1 MPVTKREA
9 HYGSP
14 KELINYILDE
24 KHDGEK
30 VGQVSSINCNPE
42 TALLEFRDIQRKY
55 NMKGSRVAYH
65 IIQSFSPKDD
75 ITEEQAN
82 EIGKRLCEE
91 LYPDYQCI
99 ISTHVDKGHIHN
111 HICLNAIS
119 LDGKKLE
126 DRLSNEKE
134 GLYGLSDTSDKI
146 AAEYGCFIMPRKTYM
161 KSKTK
166 DYYHQYKEQ
175 SWKEKIKED
184 IEGVLPKCD
193 SLEEFFDELAI
204 AGYKVRRGK
213 NLSVKC
219 LEMERFARLNTI
231 HPSLSTNSLYTY
243 FKNKDNINLSGIN
256 FKENTFNIDML
267 SKIIESKTAI
277 EKSSIQ
283 TEGKKYS
290 EYQKTR
296 YQEIKRF
303 YTLKQQLEYLDK
315 YNIRSFDDIE
325 KQIEFKRSEIKS
337 KNITLK
343 KNKEEYDAILEKTEK
358 AQDYIRF
365 YKVYEYAKSYQEQ
378 DPKYVMPK
386 EVEIFLNL
394 QNELQINS
402 LDEARSLVKSTRQE
416 RIDINKTKKEILDL
430 QRELNHL
437 DTIKEEK
444 LIQSGLFIH
453 NIKFGGNHI
462 DYKKSKDDMYC
473 IILPYTKERMYIP
486 KKYTAFNEKYQ
497 YYTLFLVDDKEYELY
512 DENRND
518 WFKGYFYKEKKLRAI
533 PISERKRY
541 YKEYNEENILVRIC
555 GKDKEGRYQG
565 ICY

>member
-42 TALLEFRDIQRKY
+42 TALLEFKDIQRKY

-65 IIQSFSPKDD
+65 IIQSFSPKDN

-99 ISTHVDKGHIHN
+99 ISTHIDKGHIHN

-119 LDGKKLE
+119 LDGRKLE
-126 DRLSNEKE
+126 DRLSNERE

-146 AAEYGCFIMPRKTYM
+146 AAEYGCFIMPRKTYL

-175 SWKEKIKED
+175 NWKEKIKED
-184 IEGVLPKCD
+184 IEGILPKCD
-193 SLEEFFDELAI
+193 SLEEFLDELSI
-204 AGYKVRRGK
+204 AGYEVRRGK

-219 LEMERFARLNTI
+219 LGMKRFARLNTI
-231 HPSLSTNSLYTY
+231 HPSLSTNSLYSY
-243 FKNKDNINLSGIN
+243 FKNKDNINLSEIN
-256 FKENTFNIDML
+256 IKENNFNIDML
-267 SKIIESKTAI
+267 SKIIESKSAI

-283 TEGKKYS
+283 TEGRKYN

-303 YTLKQQLEYLDK
+303 YSLKQQLEFLDK
-315 YNIRSFDDIE
+315 YDIKSFEDIE
-325 KQIEFKRSEIKS
+325 KQISFKRSEIKS
-337 KNITLK
+337 LNITLK

-358 AQDYIRF
+358 AQDYIRL

-394 QNELQINS
+394 QEELQINS
-402 LDEARSLVKSTRQE
+402 LDEARNLIKSTRQE

-462 DYKKSKDDMYC
+462 DYKKSKDDTYC
-473 IILPYTKERMYIP
+473 IILPYTKEKIYIP

-512 DENRND
+512 DENNNKIQNITGKD
-518 WFKGYFYKEKKLRAI
+518 LEEHVLEKK
-533 PISERKRY
+533 
-541 YKEYNEENILVRIC
+541 KEI
-555 GKDKEGRYQG
+555 DKLYS
-565 ICY
+565 Y

>member
-65 IIQSFSPKDD
+65 IIQSFSPKDN

-99 ISTHVDKGHIHN
+99 ISTHIDKGHIHN

-119 LDGKKLE
+119 LDGRKLE

-146 AAEYGCFIMPRKTYM
+146 AAEYGCFIMPRKTYL

-184 IEGVLPKCD
+184 IEGILPKCD
-193 SLEEFFDELAI
+193 SIDEFLDELSI
-204 AGYKVRRGK
+204 AGYEVRRGK

-219 LEMERFARLNTI
+219 LGMERFARLNTI
-231 HPSLSTNSLYTY
+231 HSSLSTSNLYIY
-243 FKNKDNINLSGIN
+243 FKNKNHINLSEIN
-256 FKENTFNIDML
+256 IKENNSNIDML
-267 SKIIESKTAI
+267 SKVIESKTAI
-277 EKSSIQ
+277 EKSNIQ

-296 YQEIKRF
+296 YREIKRF
-303 YTLKQQLEYLDK
+303 YSLKQQLEYLDK

-343 KNKEEYDAILEKTEK
+343 KNKKEYNAILEKTEK
-358 AQDYIRF
+358 AQDYIRL
-365 YKVYEYAKSYQEQ
+365 YKVYEYAKSYKEQ
-378 DPKYVMPK
+378 DPKYIMPK
-386 EVEIFLNL
+386 EVKIFLKL
-394 QNELQINS
+394 QDELQITT
-402 LDEARSLVKSTRQE
+402 LDEARNLIKSTRQE

-437 DTIKEEK
+437 DTIKKEK
-444 LIQSGLFIH
+444 LSKSGLCIH
-453 NIKFGGNHI
+453 NIKFGVNHI
-462 DYKKSKDDMYC
+462 DYKNSKDDEYC
-473 IILPYTKERMYIP
+473 IILPYTKEKMYIP
-486 KKYTAFNEKYQ
+486 KKYTAFNEKYN
-497 YYTLFLVDDKEYELY
+497 YYTLYLVDDKEYELY
-512 DENRND
+512 DENNNKIQNITGKELAD
-518 WFKGYFYKEKKLRAI
+518 HVLEKK
-533 PISERKRY
+533 
-541 YKEYNEENILVRIC
+541 KEI
-555 GKDKEGRYQG
+555 DKLYS
-565 ICY
+565 Y

>member
-30 VGQVSSINCNPE
+30 VGQVSGVNCNPE

-55 NMKGSRVAYH
+55 KMKGSRVAYH
-65 IIQSFSPKDD
+65 IIQSFSPKDN
-75 ITEEQAN
+75 ITIEQAN

-91 LYPDYQCI
+91 LYLNYQCV
-99 ISTHVDKGHIHN
+99 ISTHIDKGHIHN

-146 AAEYGCFIMPRKTYM
+146 AAEYGCFIMPRKTYL

-166 DYYHQYKEQ
+166 DYYNQYKEQ
-175 SWKEKIKED
+175 SWKEKIRED
-184 IEGVLPKCD
+184 IENILPKCD
-193 SLEEFFDELAI
+193 SLEEFLDELSI
-204 AGYKVRRGK
+204 AGYEVRRGK

-219 LEMERFARLNTI
+219 LGMERFARLNTI
-231 HPSLSTNSLYTY
+231 HSSLSTNNLYSY
-243 FKNKDNINLSGIN
+243 FKNKNDINLSEIN
-256 FKENTFNIDML
+256 IKENNFNIEML
-267 SKIIESKTAI
+267 SKVIESKTAI

-283 TEGKKYS
+283 VEGKKYS

-296 YQEIKRF
+296 YQEIKRY
-303 YTLKQQLEYLDK
+303 YTLKQQLEYLEE
-315 YNIRSFDDIE
+315 YNIKSFDDIE
-325 KQIEFKRSEIKS
+325 KQIEIKRNQIKS
-337 KNITLK
+337 KNKYLK
-343 KNKEEYDAILEKTEK
+343 KYKKEYDEILKKTEK
-358 AQDYIRF
+358 AQDYIRL
-365 YKVYEYAKSYQEQ
+365 YKVYEYAKSYKEQ
-378 DPKYVMPK
+378 DKKYIMPK
-386 EVEIFLNL
+386 EVEIFLKL
-394 QNELQINS
+394 QEELQINTI
-402 LDEARSLVKSTRQE
+402 DEARNLIKSSRHE
-416 RIDINKTKKEILDL
+416 RIEINKIKKEVLDL

-444 LIQSGLFIH
+444 LSKSGLFIH

-462 DYKKSKDDMYC
+462 DYKKSTDDEYC
-473 IILPYTKERMYIP
+473 IILPYTKEKIHIP

-497 YYTLFLVDDKEYELY
+497 YYTLYLVDDKEYELY
-512 DENRND
+512 DENNNKIQNITGIELEERVL
-518 WFKGYFYKEKKLRAI
+518 EKK
-533 PISERKRY
+533 
-541 YKEYNEENILVRIC
+541 KEI
-555 GKDKEGRYQG
+555 DKLYS
-565 ICY
+565 Y

>member
-42 TALLEFRDIQRKY
+42 TALLEFKDIQRKY
-55 NMKGSRVAYH
+55 NMKGTRVAYH

-99 ISTHVDKGHIHN
+99 ISTHIDKGHIHN

-146 AAEYGCFIMPRKTYM
+146 AAEYGCFIMPRKTYF

-184 IEGVLPKCD
+184 IEGILPKCD
-193 SLEEFFDELAI
+193 SLEEFLDELSI
-204 AGYKVRRGK
+204 AGYEVRRGK

-219 LEMERFARLNTI
+219 LGMERFARLNTI
-231 HPSLSTNSLYTY
+231 HPNLSTNSLYSY
-243 FKNKDNINLSGIN
+243 FKNKDNINLSEIN
-256 FKENTFNIDML
+256 IKENNFNIDML
-267 SKIIESKTAI
+267 SKIVESKTAI

-283 TEGKKYS
+283 TEGRKYS

-303 YTLKQQLEYLDK
+303 YNLKQQLEYLDK

-325 KQIEFKRSEIKS
+325 KQIELKRSEIKS

-343 KNKEEYDAILEKTEK
+343 KNKKKYDAILERTEK
-358 AQDYIRF
+358 AQDYIRL

-386 EVEIFLNL
+386 EIEIFLNL
-394 QNELQINS
+394 KNELQINS
-402 LDEARSLVKSTRQE
+402 LDEARSLIKSTRQE
-416 RIDINKTKKEILDL
+416 RFDINKNKKEILDL
-430 QRELNHL
+430 QRDLNHL

-473 IILPYTKERMYIP
+473 IILPYTKERIYIP

-512 DENRND
+512 NENDNKIQNITGKD
-518 WFKGYFYKEKKLRAI
+518 LEEHVLEKK
-533 PISERKRY
+533 
-541 YKEYNEENILVRIC
+541 KEIDKLYN
-555 GKDKEGRYQG
+555 Y
-565 ICY
+565 

>member
-42 TALLEFRDIQRKY
+42 TALLEFKDIQRKY
-55 NMKGSRVAYH
+55 NMKGTRVAYH

-99 ISTHVDKGHIHN
+99 ISTHIDKGHIHN

-146 AAEYGCFIMPRKTYM
+146 AAEYGCFIMPRKTYL

-175 SWKEKIKED
+175 TWKEKIKEE
-184 IEGVLPKCD
+184 IEGILPKCD
-193 SLEEFFDELAI
+193 SLEEFLDELSI
-204 AGYKVRRGK
+204 AGYEVRRGK

-219 LEMERFARLNTI
+219 LGMERFARLNTI
-231 HPSLSTNSLYTY
+231 HPNLSTNSLYSY
-243 FKNKDNINLSGIN
+243 FKNKDNINLSEIN
-256 FKENTFNIDML
+256 IKENNFNIDVL
-267 SKIIESKTAI
+267 SKIVESKTAI

-283 TEGKKYS
+283 TEGRKYS

-303 YTLKQQLEYLDK
+303 YNLKQQLEYLDK

-325 KQIEFKRSEIKS
+325 KQIELKRSEIKS

-343 KNKEEYDAILEKTEK
+343 KNKKKYDAILERTEK
-358 AQDYIRF
+358 AQDYIRL

-394 QNELQINS
+394 QKKLQINS
-402 LDEARSLVKSTRQE
+402 LDKARSLIKSTRQE

-473 IILPYTKERMYIP
+473 IILPYTKERIYIP
-486 KKYTAFNEKYQ
+486 KKYTTFNEKYQ
-497 YYTLFLVDDKEYELY
+497 YYTLFLTDDKEYELY
-512 DENRND
+512 DENDNKVQSITGKD
-518 WFKGYFYKEKKLRAI
+518 LEEHVMEKK
-533 PISERKRY
+533 
-541 YKEYNEENILVRIC
+541 KEI
-555 GKDKEGRYQG
+555 DKLYS
-565 ICY
+565 Y

>member
-24 KHDGEK
+24 KHNGEK

-42 TALLEFRDIQRKY
+42 TALLEFKDIQRKY
-55 NMKGSRVAYH
+55 NMKGTRVAYH

-99 ISTHVDKGHIHN
+99 ISTHIDKGHIHN

-146 AAEYGCFIMPRKTYM
+146 AAEYGCFIMPRKTYL

-184 IEGVLPKCD
+184 IEGILPKCD
-193 SLEEFFDELAI
+193 SLEEFLDELSI
-204 AGYKVRRGK
+204 AGYEIRRGK

-219 LEMERFARLNTI
+219 LGMERFARLNTI
-231 HPSLSTNSLYTY
+231 HPNLSTNSLYSY
-243 FKNKDNINLSGIN
+243 FKNKDNINLSEIN
-256 FKENTFNIDML
+256 IKENNFNIEML
-267 SKIIESKTAI
+267 SKIVESKTAI
-277 EKSSIQ
+277 EKSSTQ

-303 YTLKQQLEYLDK
+303 YSLKQQLEYLDK

-325 KQIEFKRSEIKS
+325 KQIELKRSEIKS

-343 KNKEEYDAILEKTEK
+343 KNKKKYDAILERTEK
-358 AQDYIRF
+358 AQDYIRL
-365 YKVYEYAKSYQEQ
+365 YNVYEYAKSYQEQ

-394 QNELQINS
+394 QSELQINS
-402 LDEARSLVKSTRQE
+402 LDEARSLIKSTRQE

-430 QRELNHL
+430 QRELNRL

-512 DENRND
+512 DENDNKIQSVTGKD
-518 WFKGYFYKEKKLRAI
+518 LEEHVMEKK
-533 PISERKRY
+533 
-541 YKEYNEENILVRIC
+541 KEI
-555 GKDKEGRYQG
+555 DKLYS
-565 ICY
+565 Y

>member
-30 VGQVSSINCNPE
+30 VGQVSSLNCNPE
-42 TALLEFRDIQRKY
+42 TALLEFKDIQRKY
-55 NMKGSRVAYH
+55 NMKGTRVAYH

-99 ISTHVDKGHIHN
+99 ISTHIDKGHIHN

-119 LDGKKLE
+119 MDGKKLE

-134 GLYGLSDTSDKI
+134 GLYGLSDTSDRI
-146 AAEYGCFIMPRKTYM
+146 AAEYGCFIMPRKTYL
-161 KSKTK
+161 KSETK

-184 IEGVLPKCD
+184 IEGILPKCD
-193 SLEEFFDELAI
+193 SLDEFLDELSI
-204 AGYKVRRGK
+204 ADYEVRREK

-219 LEMERFARLNTI
+219 LGMERFARLNTI
-231 HPSLSTNSLYTY
+231 HPSLSTNSLYIY
-243 FKNKDNINLSGIN
+243 FKNKDNIDLSEIN
-256 FKENTFNIDML
+256 IQENNFNIDML

-303 YTLKQQLEYLDK
+303 YSLKQQLEFLDK
-315 YNIRSFDDIE
+315 YDIKSFDDIE

-358 AQDYIRF
+358 AQDYIKL

-402 LDEARSLVKSTRQE
+402 LDEARSLIKSTRQE

-473 IILPYTKERMYIP
+473 IILPYTKEKMYIQ

-512 DENRND
+512 DENNNKIQNITGKD
-518 WFKGYFYKEKKLRAI
+518 LEEHVLEKK
-533 PISERKRY
+533 
-541 YKEYNEENILVRIC
+541 KEI
-555 GKDKEGRYQG
+555 DKLYS
-565 ICY
+565 Y

>member
-24 KHDGEK
+24 KHNGEK

-42 TALLEFRDIQRKY
+42 TALLEFKDIQRKY
-55 NMKGSRVAYH
+55 NMKGTRVAYH

-99 ISTHVDKGHIHN
+99 ISTHIDKGHIHN

-146 AAEYGCFIMPRKTYM
+146 AAEYGCFIMPRKTYL

-184 IEGVLPKCD
+184 IEGILPKCD
-193 SLEEFFDELAI
+193 SLEEFLDELSI
-204 AGYKVRRGK
+204 AGYEIRRGK

-219 LEMERFARLNTI
+219 LGMERFARLNTI
-231 HPSLSTNSLYTY
+231 HPNLSTNSLYSY
-243 FKNKDNINLSGIN
+243 FKNKDNINLSEIN
-256 FKENTFNIDML
+256 IKENNFNIDML

-283 TEGKKYS
+283 TEGRKYS

-303 YTLKQQLEYLDK
+303 YNLKQQLEYLDK

-343 KNKEEYDAILEKTEK
+343 KNKEEYDAILERTEK
-358 AQDYIRF
+358 AQDYIRL

-394 QNELQINS
+394 KNELQINS
-402 LDEARSLVKSTRQE
+402 LDEARSLIKSTRQE
-416 RIDINKTKKEILDL
+416 RIDINKNKKEILDL

-512 DENRND
+512 DKNNNKIQNITGKDLEEHVL
-518 WFKGYFYKEKKLRAI
+518 EKK
-533 PISERKRY
+533 
-541 YKEYNEENILVRIC
+541 KEI
-555 GKDKEGRYQG
+555 DKLYS
-565 ICY
+565 Y

>member
-42 TALLEFRDIQRKY
+42 TALLEFKDIQRKY
-55 NMKGSRVAYH
+55 NMKGTRVAYH

-99 ISTHVDKGHIHN
+99 ISPHIDNGHIHN

-146 AAEYGCFIMPRKTYM
+146 AAEYGCFIMPRKTYL

-184 IEGVLPKCD
+184 IEGILPKCD
-193 SLEEFFDELAI
+193 SLEEFLDELSI
-204 AGYKVRRGK
+204 AGYEVRRGK

-219 LEMERFARLNTI
+219 LGMERFARLNTI
-231 HPSLSTNSLYTY
+231 HPSLSTNSLYSY
-243 FKNKDNINLSGIN
+243 FKNKDNINLSEIN
-256 FKENTFNIDML
+256 IKENNFNIDML

-283 TEGKKYS
+283 TEGRKYS

-303 YTLKQQLEYLDK
+303 YNLKQQLEYLDK

-325 KQIEFKRSEIKS
+325 KQIELKRSEIKT

-343 KNKEEYDAILEKTEK
+343 KNKKKYDAILERTEK
-358 AQDYIRF
+358 AQDYIRL
-365 YKVYEYAKSYQEQ
+365 YKAYEYARSYQEQ

-386 EVEIFLNL
+386 EVEIFLDL

-402 LDEARSLVKSTRQE
+402 LDEARSLIKSTRQE

-444 LIQSGLFIH
+444 LIQSGLFIY

-462 DYKKSKDDMYC
+462 DYKKSKDDIYC
-473 IILPYTKERMYIP
+473 IILPYTKERIYIP
-486 KKYTAFNEKYQ
+486 KKYTTFNEKYQ

-512 DENRND
+512 DENDNKIQSITGKD
-518 WFKGYFYKEKKLRAI
+518 LEEHVMEKK
-533 PISERKRY
+533 
-541 YKEYNEENILVRIC
+541 KEI
-555 GKDKEGRYQG
+555 DKLYS
-565 ICY
+565 Y

>member
-24 KHDGEK
+24 KHNGEK

-42 TALLEFRDIQRKY
+42 TALLEFKDIQRKY
-55 NMKGSRVAYH
+55 NMKGTRVAYH

-99 ISTHVDKGHIHN
+99 ISTHIDKGHIHN

-134 GLYGLSDTSDKI
+134 GLYGLSDTNDKI
-146 AAEYGCFIMPRKTYM
+146 AAEYGCFIMSRKTYL

-184 IEGVLPKCD
+184 IEGILPKCD
-193 SLEEFFDELAI
+193 SLEEFLDELSI
-204 AGYKVRRGK
+204 AGYEVRRGK

-219 LEMERFARLNTI
+219 LGMERFARLNTI
-231 HPSLSTNSLYTY
+231 HPNLSTNSLYSY
-243 FKNKDNINLSGIN
+243 FKNKDNINLSEIN
-256 FKENTFNIDML
+256 IKENNFNIEML
-267 SKIIESKTAI
+267 SKIVESKTAI

-283 TEGKKYS
+283 TEGRKYS

-303 YTLKQQLEYLDK
+303 YNLKQQLEYLDK
-315 YNIRSFDDIE
+315 YNIKSFDDIE

-343 KNKEEYDAILEKTEK
+343 KNKKKYDAILERTEK
-358 AQDYIRF
+358 AQDYIRL
-365 YKVYEYAKSYQEQ
+365 YKVYEYARSYQEQ

-386 EVEIFLNL
+386 EVEIFLDL

-402 LDEARSLVKSTRQE
+402 LDEARSLIKSTRQE

-444 LIQSGLFIH
+444 LIQSGLFIY

-462 DYKKSKDDMYC
+462 DYKKSKDDIYC
-473 IILPYTKERMYIP
+473 IILPYTKERIYIP
-486 KKYTAFNEKYQ
+486 KKYTTFNEKYQ
-497 YYTLFLVDDKEYELY
+497 YYTLFLVDDKKYELY
-512 DENRND
+512 DENDNKIQSITGKD
-518 WFKGYFYKEKKLRAI
+518 LEEHVMEKK
-533 PISERKRY
+533 
-541 YKEYNEENILVRIC
+541 KEI
-555 GKDKEGRYQG
+555 DKLYS
-565 ICY
+565 Y

>member
-99 ISTHVDKGHIHN
+99 ISTHIDKGHIHN

-146 AAEYGCFIMPRKTYM
+146 AAEYGCFIMPRKTYL

-184 IEGVLPKCD
+184 IEGILPKCD
-193 SLEEFFDELAI
+193 SLEEFLDELSI
-204 AGYKVRRGK
+204 AGYEVRRGK

-219 LEMERFARLNTI
+219 IGMERFARLNTI
-231 HPSLSTNSLYTY
+231 HSSLSTSILYKY
-243 FKNKDNINLSGIN
+243 FKNKDNINLTEIDFDENN
-256 FKENTFNIDML
+256 FNVDML
-267 SKIIESKTAI
+267 SKIVESKTAI

-283 TEGKKYS
+283 TEGRKYS

-303 YTLKQQLEYLDK
+303 YNLKQQLEYLDK
-315 YNIRSFDDIE
+315 YNIKSFDDIE

-343 KNKEEYDAILEKTEK
+343 KNKKKYDAILERTEK
-358 AQDYIRF
+358 AQDYIRL
-365 YKVYEYAKSYQEQ
+365 YKVYEYARSYQEQ

-386 EVEIFLNL
+386 EVEIFLDL

-402 LDEARSLVKSTRQE
+402 LDEARSLIKSTRQE

-444 LIQSGLFIH
+444 LIQSGLFIY

-462 DYKKSKDDMYC
+462 DYKKSKDDIYC
-473 IILPYTKERMYIP
+473 IILPYTKERIYIP
-486 KKYTAFNEKYQ
+486 KKYTTFNEKYQ

-512 DENRND
+512 DENDNKIQSITGKD
-518 WFKGYFYKEKKLRAI
+518 LEEHVMEKK
-533 PISERKRY
+533 
-541 YKEYNEENILVRIC
+541 KEI
-555 GKDKEGRYQG
+555 DKLYS
-565 ICY
+565 Y